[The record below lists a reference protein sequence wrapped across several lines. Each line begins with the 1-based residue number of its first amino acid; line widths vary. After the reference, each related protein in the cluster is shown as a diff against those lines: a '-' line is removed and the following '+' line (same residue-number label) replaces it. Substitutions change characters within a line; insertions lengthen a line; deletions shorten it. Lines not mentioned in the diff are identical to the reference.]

1 MTFTVRNFKDSD
13 FYPWI
18 EFYSRL
24 LNKHDSSDNELYA
37 EYLLRKFRRP
47 GYNAQKDFFLA
58 EEGGA
63 IIGFADVVFEGPIK
77 RAILNGYVLDSFR
90 RRGVGSTLI
99 QRLLLRSQELGA
111 VTVHINIR
119 EPEPDAHLFLI
130 KCGFS
135 TIRFFYD
142 MQIDLENRPLDDLE
156 TAGAEIGYFGRGDEE
171 SLSQLQN
178 LIFEGSWGFCPNT
191 AEEIRYYLVLTGC
204 RIDDVLCL
212 KKEGRTIG
220 YSWYYPLP
228 MRSDGAGMRIHMF
241 GVDPGFRGQGWG
253 KKILLA
259 SLERMRERKART
271 VELTVDSDNS
281 PALALYS
288 SRGFSLRSRSRWYEK
303 QER

>member
-1 MTFTVRNFKDSD
+1 
-13 FYPWI
+13 
-18 EFYSRL
+18 
-24 LNKHDSSDNELYA
+24 
-37 EYLLRKFRRP
+37 
-47 GYNAQKDFFLA
+47 
-58 EEGGA
+58 
-63 IIGFADVVFEGPIK
+63 
-77 RAILNGYVLDSFR
+77 
-90 RRGVGSTLI
+90 
-99 QRLLLRSQELGA
+99 
-111 VTVHINIR
+111 
-119 EPEPDAHLFLI
+119 
-130 KCGFS
+130 
-135 TIRFFYD
+135 
-142 MQIDLENRPLDDLE
+142 
-156 TAGAEIGYFGRGDEE
+156 
-171 SLSQLQN
+171 
-178 LIFEGSWGFCPNT
+178 
-191 AEEIRYYLVLTGC
+191 
-204 RIDDVLCL
+204 VLCL